1 MRVSSVLTNVK
12 VSYKTLAALQ
22 RSHAVNTPLPRFH
35 SNRGESSLKQFAQIQ
50 TERHPH
56 SLKNLT
62 ATSALPV
69 HKRTLKMGKF
79 GALTSLVRAVF
90 SKQPTTTVQL
100 AVIPELAHIK
110 KGLQKYFNSIPAP
123 TAAPTQ
129 SAQPRTAQ
137 YTSSTISSHSTFSAG
152 FYSDASS
159 DRSVA
164 VVQTTSQHPETD
176 VSALVLLTL
185 THGVGMSCMMNIHAD
200 LPLTVQQ
207 HYSLHLLRR
216 QRSGCTTQVYHT
228 LVSSR
233 PSALVL
239 GG

>member
-1 MRVSSVLTNVK
+1 
-12 VSYKTLAALQ
+12 
-22 RSHAVNTPLPRFH
+22 
-35 SNRGESSLKQFAQIQ
+35 
-50 TERHPH
+50 
-56 SLKNLT
+56 
-62 ATSALPV
+62 
-69 HKRTLKMGKF
+69 MGKY
-79 GALTSLVRAVF
+79 GALASLARAVF
-90 SKQPTTTVQL
+90 SKQPTTTIQMAAVQ
-100 AVIPELAHIK
+100 EMAHIK
-110 KGLQKYFNSIPAP
+110 EGLQKYFNSIPAP

-159 DRSVA
+159 ERSVA
-164 VVQTTSQHPETD
+164 VVQTTSQHQETD
-176 VSALVLLTL
+176 VNALVLLTL
-185 THGVGMSCMMNIHAD
+185 ARGVGTLCIMNIHAD
-200 LPLTVQQ
+200 LPLITE
-207 HYSLHLLRR
+207 HAYSLYLLQR